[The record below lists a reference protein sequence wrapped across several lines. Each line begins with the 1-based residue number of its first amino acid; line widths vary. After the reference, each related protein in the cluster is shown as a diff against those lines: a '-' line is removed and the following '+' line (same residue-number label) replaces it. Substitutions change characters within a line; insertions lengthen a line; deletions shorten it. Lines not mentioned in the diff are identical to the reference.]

1 MGEASRSILALRPVT
16 FRYNEDLD
24 PDGLPQFG
32 LVAEEVEQAN
42 ADLVLRDSTGIPYG
56 VRYDAINAMLLNE
69 FLKQHDD
76 VEKQRQTIAE
86 QRMELDLLSAKIEN
100 LSRGEPKNA

>member
-1 MGEASRSILALRPVT
+1 
-16 FRYNEDLD
+16 
-24 PDGLPQFG
+24 
-32 LVAEEVEQAN
+32 
-42 ADLVLRDSTGIPYG
+42 
-56 VRYDAINAMLLNE
+56 MLLNE